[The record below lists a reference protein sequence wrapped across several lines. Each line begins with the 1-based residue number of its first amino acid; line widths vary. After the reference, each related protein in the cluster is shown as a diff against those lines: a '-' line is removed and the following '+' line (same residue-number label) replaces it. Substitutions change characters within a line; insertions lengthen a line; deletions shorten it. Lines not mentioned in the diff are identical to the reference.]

1 MSHCN
6 IPLSLIKGKLTPLM
20 LAAREGHTE
29 VVRVLLS
36 RNDLNT
42 NMRDE
47 VRSQTI
53 ASHATLLTSS
63 CSGIM

>member
-6 IPLSLIKGKLTPLM
+6 IPLSLIKSNLTPLM

-47 VRSQTI
+47 VR
-53 ASHATLLTSS
+53 
-63 CSGIM
+63 

>member
-1 MSHCN
+1 MSQCN
-6 IPLSLIKGKLTPLM
+6 IPLSLIKSKLTPLM